1 MDENKISDVRTSY
14 DLVADEY
21 VRHIY
26 DELQQK
32 PLDRALLDRF
42 ATRATGLVCDIGT
55 GPGHVARYLHDRGA
69 KVCGIDLAPE
79 MVERARR
86 LNPGIE
92 FRQGDMFAL
101 KIADETFAGMTAFYA
116 LVNIPPSEIIRAL
129 RELRRVLTPGVCSS
143 SRSTLAITFSMWMSG
158 GVRRYH
164 SISTFSAPMKWRRTS
179 QRLALR
185 LRKAPSAI
193 RTRRL
198 SSKTSGPTFSRGNPR
213 NKPNC
218 SRLRNAPS
226 GHYFR
231 R

>member
-26 DELQQK
+26 DELQHK

-69 KVCGIDLAPE
+69 KVCGIDLASE

-101 KIADETFAGMTAFYA
+101 EIAGETFAGMTAFYA

-129 RELRRVLTPGVCSS
+129 RELRRVLTPGGLLFLAFHIGDHVLHVDEWWGAEVSLDFYFF
-143 SRSTLAITFSMWMSG
+143 RTDEMEKNLTEAGFEIEESTERDPYPEVEQQNQRAYIFA
-158 GVRRYH
+158 RK
-164 SISTFSAPMKWRRTS
+164 SAEQT
-179 QRLALR
+179 
-185 LRKAPSAI
+185 
-193 RTRRL
+193 
-198 SSKTSGPTFSRGNPR
+198 
-213 NKPNC
+213 
-218 SRLRNAPS
+218 
-226 GHYFR
+226 
-231 R
+231 